1 MGTHP
6 AAAEGDE
13 MPRRVNASSSPG
25 RVVQPWCHGKL
36 SMPSAASKTPTGE
49 QLYPWRAWQ
58 SALMW
63 RSARSASPHQHG
75 GLPSLS
81 GSEKLRDAFHL
92 WLQRVPRRPSVP
104 KGMEAA
110 ATAIPLGC
118 PPGLCR
124 LPARATR
131 VSRHLHPFL
140 AARASSSPT
149 SLGAPG
155 DAGAKMDWLLQTDAK
170 LSPSIFFLKEI
181 LLC

>member
-1 MGTHP
+1 
-6 AAAEGDE
+6 

-36 SMPSAASKTPTGE
+36 SMPSAASETPTRE

-58 SALMW
+58 RALMW
-63 RSARSASPHQHG
+63 PSVRSASPHQHG
-75 GLPSLS
+75 GRPSLS
-81 GSEKLRDAFHL
+81 GSEKLKGCISLVAAKSPP
-92 WLQRVPRRPSVP
+92 QAVP
-104 KGMEAA
+104 KGTEAA
-110 ATAIPLGC
+110 ATAVPLGC
-118 PPGLCR
+118 PPGPCR

-140 AARASSSPT
+140 AARASPSPT

-155 DAGAKMDWLLQTDAK
+155 DAGAKTDWLSQTDAK